1 MADIAR
7 PTGAPGWV
15 GWRVGNMGMSLN
27 PKTVTLYVDDSAISR
42 VRVGP
47 TGVLAF

>member
-1 MADIAR
+1 MSLGNGFLDS
-7 PTGAPGWV
+7 TGWV